1 MFSID
6 INFVWHFQI
15 YFLPKTAM
23 VRFFLYTEPCGDVSC
38 NGKACFLAHQECQR
52 PHRKNKQTKPWKNPK
67 PTPTNYQERKKSKD
81 RETEKDISRYKK
93 RNGFKLARG
102 KLLNVEKQKM
112 ELYETISVKCV
123 TPTAQSL
130 SSSCSFYWDRCNS
143 WFYALEVA
151 SSVQGK
157 RFIVCSGYN
166 GMRGTGCQKGLWFEE
181 GAFGLVGGVFLLWL
195 EFTRQVVWCTGQW

>member
-1 MFSID
+1 MHRSSGSLWQGVGRRSYCFPPPSIVSRLPFNIIWRQHYSRLKKALWQFSEILFSID

-93 RNGFKLARG
+93 
-102 KLLNVEKQKM
+102 EM
-112 ELYETISVKCV
+112 Y
-123 TPTAQSL
+123 
-130 SSSCSFYWDRCNS
+130 
-143 WFYALEVA
+143 
-151 SSVQGK
+151 
-157 RFIVCSGYN
+157 
-166 GMRGTGCQKGLWFEE
+166 
-181 GAFGLVGGVFLLWL
+181 
-195 EFTRQVVWCTGQW
+195 